1 MLSIKCHAMARRC
14 YERRG
19 GALDVIQKFGYSTT
33 KGVPFFFFKSDCPP
47 DEQTSEEI
55 IATSIS
61 STVPSTH
68 LLQPSIAT

>member
-1 MLSIKCHAMARRC
+1 MLSSSVMPWHDDAMNGEEVPSMSFKNSATVR
-14 YERRG
+14 
-19 GALDVIQKFGYSTT
+19 QKGF
-33 KGVPFFFFKSDCPP
+33 PFFFKSDCPP

-68 LLQPSIAT
+68 